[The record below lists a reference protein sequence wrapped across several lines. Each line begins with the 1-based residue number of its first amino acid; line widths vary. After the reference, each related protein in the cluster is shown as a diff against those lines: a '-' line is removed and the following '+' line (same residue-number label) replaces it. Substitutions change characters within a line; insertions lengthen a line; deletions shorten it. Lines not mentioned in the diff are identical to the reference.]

1 MKVKRN
7 LFLASLCVLFLVC
20 YYIMNQTYDE
30 LARYPYATEENHD
43 LILHYLDEKDIDFL
57 LAQNVKPEQFL
68 PYVECAGF
76 QLEHT
81 LWYDKAMLAAGRR
94 FLYRA
99 VYRNLEERIYIS

>member
-1 MKVKRN
+1 MGNEVCVMKVKRN

-57 LAQNVKPEQFL
+57 LAQNVKPERL
-68 PYVECAGF
+68 C
-76 QLEHT
+76 
-81 LWYDKAMLAAGRR
+81 R
-94 FLYRA
+94 
-99 VYRNLEERIYIS
+99 